1 MSILVLLPVI
11 LLLLTALA
19 IAVIRQVRPGY
30 GYTWL
35 LGTGLALV
43 VWVLMLVLHWQNLS
57 AFSLLAWRPSGGFLA
72 ALTFQLDQASWQY
85 AFSLVGLLA
94 AVILTAPSRLRQ
106 EITPFSWVGGMIMT
120 SAGVLASMAVTPL
133 ALIMA
138 WTIIDVMDLGII
150 LATEDNEQYDWRS
163 VIALAVRVGGTIL
176 VVWTLIVSHSQGE
189 LLMLTNVLPENGI
202 YLLLAAG
209 LRLGVIPLHLPYA
222 PDVKLR
228 RGFGTIFR
236 MVASA
241 SSLVVLGR
249 LPATAVAPAWSPYLA
264 IVTAFVAFYGAIMWA
279 SAKNALA
286 GRPYWMIALAAMAI
300 ACVLRGQPQASAAW
314 GVALILS
321 GGVIFLFSAW
331 RPEWLVLLALGA
343 LGLSGLPY
351 SPGAS
356 GWLGLI
362 KSPLDFLDL
371 IYLLAHSLLMLGY
384 LRHGLGQGR
393 LGEEE
398 SERWL
403 QIIYPTGLLLMLATQ
418 WLIGIFGWPGSFT
431 LGMWWPG
438 TASLLLAVVGFVLLR
453 WRGSSSP
460 AEAGNRPWFLALA
473 DRVGKIL
480 GAFFRLEWLY
490 QVFGF
495 LFRLA
500 QTTVG
505 FVALILEGEGG
516 VLWALMLMVL
526 LISLI
531 RPGVNP

>member
-11 LLLLTALA
+11 LLLLTALS
-19 IAVIRQVRPGY
+19 ITVLRQVRPGY

-43 VWVLMLVLHWQNLS
+43 VWILMLVLHWQNLP
-57 AFSLLAWRPSGGFLA
+57 AFSLLVWRPSGGLLA
-72 ALTFQLDQASWQY
+72 ALTFHLDQASWQY
-85 AFSLVGLLA
+85 AFGLVGLLA
-94 AVILTAPSRLRQ
+94 AVILTAPSRQRQ
-106 EITPFSWVGGMIMT
+106 EIPSLSWIGGIIMT

-133 ALIMA
+133 ALVMA

-150 LATEDNEQYDWRS
+150 LATEDNEPYDWRS
-163 VIALAVRVGGTIL
+163 VIALAVRVGGTFL
-176 VVWTLIVSHSQGE
+176 VMWTLIVSHSQGE
-189 LLMLTNVLPENGI
+189 LLTLTNVPPKNGI

-209 LRLGVIPLHLPYA
+209 LRLGVIPLHLPYS
-222 PDVKLR
+222 PNIPLR

-249 LPATAVAPAWSPYLA
+249 LPATAVTPAWSPYLA

-279 SAKNALA
+279 NAKDALS

-314 GVALILS
+314 GVTLILS

-356 GWLGLI
+356 GWLGLM
-362 KSPLDFLDL
+362 KLPLDFLAI

-384 LRHGLGQGR
+384 LRHGLTQGR
-393 LGEEE
+393 LSEDE
-398 SERWL
+398 SERWM
-403 QIIYPTGLLLMLATQ
+403 QIIYPAGLLLMLATQ

-431 LGMWWPG
+431 QGTWWPG
-438 TASLLLAVVGFVLLR
+438 TASLLLAGVGFAVLRLR
-453 WRGSSSP
+453 GNPSP
-460 AEAGNRPWFLALA
+460 SEVGNKPWFFALV

-495 LFRLA
+495 LFRLV
-500 QTTVG
+500 QITVG
-505 FVALILEGEGG
+505 FVAQILEGEGG
-516 VLWALMLMVL
+516 VLWALLLMVL

-531 RPGVNP
+531 RPGVSP